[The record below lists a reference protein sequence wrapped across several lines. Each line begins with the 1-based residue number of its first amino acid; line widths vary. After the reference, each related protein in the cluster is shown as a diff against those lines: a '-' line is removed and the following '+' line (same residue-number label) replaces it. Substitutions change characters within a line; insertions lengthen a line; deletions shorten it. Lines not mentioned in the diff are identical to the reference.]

1 MTLVIVFI
9 MLAAINASLK
19 SHDKLF
25 DTIEKVKQMKTSNTN
40 ELSWKPSEEQMETLK
55 FVIGNHIFGHQE
67 HQGILKSLYNDLKKL

>member
-25 DTIEKVKQMKTSNTN
+25 DAIEKVKQMKTSNTN
-40 ELSWKPSEEQMETLK
+40 ELSWKPSEEQMNALK
-55 FVIGNHIFGHQE
+55 YCAYGSLQKGNGPVLRE
-67 HQGILKSLYNDLKKL
+67 LYNDLKKLM